1 MGDDDTEASPLRCA
15 SRESKDSGHFA
26 AKSATQARL
35 ERFESNQRPT
45 RFMHSSAPFAFDWQ
59 PRTRLVFG
67 PDSLERAGTIARDIG
82 GRRALLVTDP
92 GIAAAGHASRTVG
105 FLEAAGLH
113 VEIYDGV
120 RENPTTVDVA
130 RCLEIARAARIDLF
144 VGLGGGS
151 AMDTAKGC
159 NFLLTNGGEMK
170 DYWGVG
176 KATQPM
182 LPLIAIPTTAGT
194 GSECQSAA
202 LIADEQ
208 THQKMAC
215 LDPKAAARVAIL
227 DPLLTISQPARVSAC
242 TGVDALAHALET
254 AVSRKRNAISSIFSR
269 DAFRLGFSS
278 LPRVLDR
285 PDDLEARA
293 RMQLGAAFAG
303 TAIENSM
310 LGAAH
315 SAANPLTAHFGIVH
329 GQAVGLMLPAV
340 IRFNAA
346 SPETAAVYED
356 FAALAG
362 LGSIGDLLL
371 RYDEI
376 LALAGLHQPLQEL
389 GVTAEAIP
397 ALAEEAAR
405 QWTAQFN
412 PRPVTGEDFR
422 HLYEEVLG

>member
-1 MGDDDTEASPLRCA
+1 
-15 SRESKDSGHFA
+15 
-26 AKSATQARL
+26 
-35 ERFESNQRPT
+35 
-45 RFMHSSAPFAFDWQ
+45 MHSSAPFTFDWQ

-67 PDSLERAGTIARDIG
+67 PDSLERSGSIARDIG

-92 GIAAAGHASRTVG
+92 GIVAAGHAARAVG

-113 VEIYDGV
+113 VEVYDGV

-130 RCLEIARAARIDLF
+130 RCLERARAAQIDLF

-176 KATQPM
+176 KAMRPM

-202 LIADEQ
+202 LIADED

-227 DPLLTISQPARVSAC
+227 DPLLTVSQPPRVTAC
-242 TGVDALAHALET
+242 TGVDALAHAIET
-254 AVSRKRNAISSIFSR
+254 AVTRKRNAVSSLFSR

-278 LPRVLDR
+278 LPQVLKR

-340 IRFNAA
+340 VRFNAA
-346 SPETAAVYED
+346 LPEAAAVYEE
-356 FAALAG
+356 FAHIAGCASIDELLA
-362 LGSIGDLLL
+362 
-371 RYDEI
+371 RYDEV
-376 LALAGLHQPLQEL
+376 LALASLRQPLSAL
-389 GVTAEAIP
+389 GVKADAIP

-412 PRPVTGEDFR
+412 PRPVSIEDFR
-422 HLYEEVLG
+422 KLYEEVFS